1 MTVAFVLSGG
11 ASLGAAH
18 AGMLRA
24 LFERGIRPDLLVGT
38 SAGAINATFVAS
50 HAPTVAT
57 ACELARVWRG
67 LGRGDV
73 FPASPVTACL
83 GLFGLRDHA
92 VPSGPLRRTIRRHL
106 AIERIED
113 APTALHIVAADAHTG
128 EEVLLSEGPALE
140 AVMASAAIPGVFPPV
155 RWGARHLIDGGV
167 VNNTPISHAIA
178 LGADRVVVLPA
189 FGTGRLTQGRRGAL
203 GAGTA
208 ALARVIGRRLEDD
221 LVRYA
226 HAAELIVLPPAGA
239 DVLPTDFGHADE
251 LIADALAAARLRLS
265 RLGAPR
271 AAAAAPALRAA

>member
-1 MTVAFVLSGG
+1 MPVAFVLSGG

-24 LFERGIRPDLLVGT
+24 LYEREIRPDLLVGT
-38 SAGAINATFVAS
+38 SAGAVNAAFVAA
-50 HAPTVAT
+50 HPPTVAT

-73 FPASPVTACL
+73 FPANPLTACL
-83 GLFGLRDHA
+83 GLLGVRDHA
-92 VPSGPLRRTIRRHL
+92 VPPGALRRTIRRHL
-106 AIERIED
+106 AFERIEH
-113 APTALHIVAADAHTG
+113 APTPLHVVATDARSG

-140 AVMASAAIPGVFPPV
+140 AIMASAAIPGVFPPV
-155 RWGARHLIDGGV
+155 RWGSRLLVDGGV

-189 FGTGRLTQGRRGAL
+189 FGTGRRTQGRRGAL

-208 ALARVIGRRLEDD
+208 ALARVIGRRMEDD

-226 HAAELIVLPPAGA
+226 DAAELIVLPPAAA

-251 LIADALAAARLRLS
+251 LIADALAGARLRL
-265 RLGAPR
+265 RR
-271 AAAAAPALRAA
+271 TAAPHAAPVLRAA